1 MKDHDVS
8 KIMKQVAKQNGVS
21 VKEVRR
27 QIKLAIAEAGSDP
40 RTRHIWDSYFG
51 KNVTPTIEEF
61 MGVMAEQML
70 NGWNN
75 LP

>member
-21 VKEVRR
+21 VREVRR
-27 QIKLAIAEAGSDP
+27 QIKLAIAEANSDP
-40 RTRHIWDSYFG
+40 ITRHIWDSYFG

-61 MGVMAEQML
+61 MGVMTEQML
-70 NGWNN
+70 KGRNN
-75 LP
+75 LL